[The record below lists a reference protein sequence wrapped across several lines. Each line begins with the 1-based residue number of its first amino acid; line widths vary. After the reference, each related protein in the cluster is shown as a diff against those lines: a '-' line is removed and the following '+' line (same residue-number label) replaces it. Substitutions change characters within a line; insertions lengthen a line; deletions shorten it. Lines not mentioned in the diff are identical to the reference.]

1 MYITMPARVQIQGG
15 DPSGT
20 GRGGECAWGGKA
32 LLDEFSDHLRHEGRG
47 VLSMANGVILTVRFC
62 EVPVSVFFCDVF

>member
-1 MYITMPARVQIQGG
+1 MKIFYDLMLKIPKVVNSLWYITMPAPVQIQGG

-32 LLDEFSDHLRHEGRG
+32 MLDEFSDHLR
-47 VLSMANGVILTVRFC
+47 
-62 EVPVSVFFCDVF
+62 D